1 MLLIYLFI
9 GDESMLLQEAFFC
22 EIIAAALHRSI
33 CCRGDLPTLLLVRLY
48 FNKPPSCYQPG
59 ENVCKFFRANKQH
72 TSFLSSDR
80 YSVGPYES
88 ENGA

>member
-33 CCRGDLPTLLLVRLY
+33 CCRGDLPTAFVSPTLL
-48 FNKPPSCYQPG
+48 Q
-59 ENVCKFFRANKQH
+59 
-72 TSFLSSDR
+72 
-80 YSVGPYES
+80 
-88 ENGA
+88 